1 MAVTLAS
8 SSYFSGCV
16 FPSGDDVV
24 YGDMSLES
32 LIKMQSSG
40 VRSIDEA
47 NTPRP
52 GGVSQG
58 AVLVALDVTKD
69 IATAAVYWALSNVVR
84 RGDNLKICG
93 IITHVSNPSTSD
105 YLPSFFSFQA
115 HRSISTRTCSF
126 IFTSQFTSFREHSG
140 ASIEIMRLINVRHAV
155 GFRTRVDK
163 SSWVGNNGV
172 MLQHEFNLKRNVLE
186 NIPHVKEW
194 CDKAGVSLQRYI
206 NLTGMFKIPQG
217 RSMN

>member
-1 MAVTLAS
+1 VAVTLAS

-40 VRSIDEA
+40 IRSIDEA

-105 YLPSFFSFQA
+105 YLPSFFLS
-115 HRSISTRTCSF
+115 
-126 IFTSQFTSFREHSG
+126 
-140 ASIEIMRLINVRHAV
+140 RLIDRSQPELAALFLHL
-155 GFRTRVDK
+155 
-163 SSWVGNNGV
+163 SSLPFV
-172 MLQHEFNLKRNVLE
+172 
-186 NIPHVKEW
+186 NILAHL
-194 CDKAGVSLQRYI
+194 S
-206 NLTGMFKIPQG
+206 N
-217 RSMN
+217 